1 MKRGFLVL
9 IACIALVTFVGSCG
23 PESRREDP
31 VRQDMP
37 EKFKKVQPEKKAPQK
52 KKTSKHKQIK
62 GRERYEAF
70 ASARIRDYE
79 SRLEDMKSR
88 AMHSSGRLRSR
99 SERNVR
105 DLQRHIH
112 EAHLSLDKLE
122 KAKAKNWEQS
132 KQDMETTLAKMSRY
146 SN

>member
-9 IACIALVTFVGSCG
+9 IACIALVAFVGSCG
-23 PESRREDP
+23 PESKREDP

-37 EKFKKVQPEKKAPQK
+37 EKFKKVQPEKTVPQK

-70 ASARIRDYE
+70 VNTRIRDYE

-88 AMHSSGRLRSR
+88 AMHSSGRSRRR
-99 SERNVR
+99 SERSVR
-105 DLQRHIH
+105 DLQYQIH
-112 EAHLSLDKLE
+112 KAHLDCEKLE
-122 KAKAKNWEQS
+122 KASAKNWEQS